1 MAGER
6 ACAASGRRRIV
17 LPLRTVAPRVI
28 SAAMTPINSVPPL
41 RFLASLVV
49 LLPLL
54 SACGG
59 SKDDN
64 ANATTTVAPVE
75 DLYNNGIDA
84 LNARRY
90 ETATDQFNL
99 VEQNYPYSSWAVN
112 AQLMQGYT
120 QYLRNNY
127 TDAIATLDRFIQL
140 HPAHRDVAYAYYL
153 RALCYYE
160 QIADIQRDQRGTEL
174 AMNALQ
180 EVVNRFPDS
189 AYARDARLKID
200 LCRDHLAGKEM
211 EIGRWYESQHL
222 YELAI
227 GRFQRVVDDY
237 QTTNHVPEALHRLTE
252 IYLLLGLRDQAR
264 KTASVLAY
272 NYPGSSWYED
282 SYSDLFDNGLV
293 QQPGPPRKPDDRGFL
308 SRAWHSVF

>member
-1 MAGER
+1 MNQSR
-6 ACAASGRRRIV
+6 NMLHR
-17 LPLRTVAPRVI
+17 LPTFPA
-28 SAAMTPINSVPPL
+28 
-41 RFLASLVV
+41 LAVV
-49 LLPLL
+49 GLLSLL

-59 SKDDN
+59 GGSDDAKN
-64 ANATTTVAPVE
+64 APVGPVE
-75 DLYNNGIDA
+75 QLYNNGVDA
-84 LNARRY
+84 LNAKRY
-90 ETATDQFNL
+90 TTASEQFAA

-112 AQLMQGYT
+112 AQLMLGYT
-120 QYLRNNY
+120 SYLQNKY

-160 QIADIQRDQRGTEL
+160 QIADIQRDQRGTEQ

-180 EVVNRFPDS
+180 DVVNRFPGT
-189 AYARDARLKID
+189 AYARDAGLKVD

-211 EIGRWYESQHL
+211 EIGRFYQKQHL
-222 YELAI
+222 YEAAI

-252 IYLLLGLRDQAR
+252 VYLILGLKEQAR

-282 SYSDLFDNGLV
+282 SYNDLLDAGLV
-293 QQPGPPRKPDDRGFL
+293 NQKGSATPSQRGFI
-308 SRAWHSVF
+308 SRAWNS